1 MIILEIDP
9 RHPQPR
15 RISQAVEFL
24 REGLIAYPTD
34 TVFGV
39 GCDLLNKR
47 AMERLY
53 ELKGKPTKRPL
64 SLLCADLKHASE
76 YAIVTDEAFTIL
88 RRILPG
94 PYTIILRANE
104 RVPKVLLTRQR
115 TVGIRVPAHP
125 VPQAILR
132 ELGHPL
138 LTASVPQIDGE
149 YLADAREIAEHFSRQ
164 LLAVVDGGLV
174 PNEPSSMIDLSG
186 DEPVLLRTGRGDVSF
201 LSP

>member
-1 MIILEIDP
+1 MRIIEVDP
-9 RHPQPR
+9 NHPQPR
-15 RISQAVEFL
+15 RIAQIVEL
-24 REGLIAYPTD
+24 LKEGLVAYPTD
-34 TVFGV
+34 TVYGV

-53 ELKGKPTKRPL
+53 ILKGKPQKRPL
-64 SLLCADLKHASE
+64 SLLCADLKQASE
-76 YAIVTDEAFTIL
+76 YAVISDRAFLTL

-94 PYTIILRANE
+94 PYTFILRANE
-104 RVPKVLLTRQR
+104 RVPRVLLTRQR

-138 LTASVPQIDGE
+138 LTASVPEVEGA
-149 YLADAREIAEHFSRQ
+149 YLADAREIADHFENS

-174 PNEPSSMIDLSG
+174 PNEPSSMVDLSE
-186 DEPVLLRTGRGDVSF
+186 DEPVVLREGRGDVSF
-201 LSP
+201 FQ